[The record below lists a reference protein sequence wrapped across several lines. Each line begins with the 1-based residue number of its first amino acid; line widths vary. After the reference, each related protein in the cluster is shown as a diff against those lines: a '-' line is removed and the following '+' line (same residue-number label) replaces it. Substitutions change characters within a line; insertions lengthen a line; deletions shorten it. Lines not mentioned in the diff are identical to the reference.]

1 MILKL
6 WKRGHMRRR
15 DFITILGGAAVA
27 WPIAARAQQPKKLPR
42 LCFLTFDPGPLQS
55 TRFGAF
61 FEGLRDLGYVQGQT
75 IIIDYLTADGQAE
88 RYAALATECVRL
100 GADVMATSTTPA
112 TQAAKNATQAI
123 PIVMIGLGDPVGTG
137 LVDSLARPGGNVT
150 GLSQMTPSLAIKRL
164 ELLKELVP
172 QISRVLVL
180 SHLSD
185 PIAAPQVKALEET
198 ARSLGIKLQIR
209 DIRTSGDLPVAFDA
223 GVKERAEG
231 VINTGESIFVV
242 NRARMVELAAHHRLP
257 GVYTHRAIAEAGGLM
272 IHQADITVLHRRAA
286 TYVDKLLRG
295 AKPADLP
302 IEQPTKFEF
311 IINLK
316 TAKALG
322 LTVPP
327 TLLARVDEV
336 IE

>member
-1 MILKL
+1 
-6 WKRGHMRRR
+6 MRRR
-15 DFITILGGAAVA
+15 DFITMLGGTAVA

-42 LCFLTFDPGPLQS
+42 LCFLTFDPGSLQS
-55 TRFGAF
+55 TRFSAF
-61 FEGLRDLGYVQGQT
+61 FEGLRDLGYVQGQSM
-75 IIIDYLTADGQAE
+75 IIDYLTADGQAE
-88 RYAALATECVRL
+88 RYSALAAECVRL
-100 GADVMATSTTPA
+100 GADVIATSTTPA

-150 GLSQMTPSLAIKRL
+150 GLSQMAPSLAIKRL
-164 ELLKELVP
+164 ELLRELVP
-172 QISRVLVL
+172 KIPRVLVL
-180 SHLSD
+180 SHSSD
-185 PIAAPQVKALEET
+185 PVAAPQVKALEET
-198 ARSLGIKLQIR
+198 AHSLGTKLQIR
-209 DIRTSGDLPVAFDA
+209 DIRTSSDLALAFDA

-231 VINTGESIFVV
+231 VIAITASIFAV
-242 NRARMVELAAHHRLP
+242 NRALVVELAARHRLP
-257 GVYTHRAIAEAGGLM
+257 GVYPHRVIAEAGGLM
-272 IHQADITVLHRRAA
+272 SYQAVTTEQHRRAA

-327 TLLARVDEV
+327 TLLARADEV

>member
-1 MILKL
+1 
-6 WKRGHMRRR
+6 
-15 DFITILGGAAVA
+15 VA
-27 WPIAARAQQPKKLPR
+27 DRCARAAAKKRPR
-42 LCFLTFDPGPLQS
+42 LCFLTFDPGSLQS
-55 TRFGAF
+55 TRYGPF

-88 RYAALATECVRL
+88 RYSALAAECVRL
-100 GADVMATSTTPA
+100 GADVIVTSTTPA
-112 TQAAKNATQAI
+112 TQAAKNATRAI
-123 PIVMIGLGDPVGTG
+123 PIVMIGLGDPVGAG

-150 GLSQMTPSLAIKRL
+150 GLSQMAPSLAVKRL
-164 ELLKELVP
+164 ELLRELVP

-198 ARSLGIKLQIR
+198 AHALGIKLQIR

-223 GVKERAEG
+223 GVEERAEG
-231 VINTGESIFVV
+231 VINTSESIFVV
-242 NRARMVELAAHHRLP
+242 NRVRMAELAARHKLP
-257 GVYTHRAIAEAGGLM
+257 GVHHFKVMAEAGGLM
-272 IHQADITVLHRRAA
+272 SYSAVTTVMHRRAA
-286 TYVDKLLRG
+286 TYVDRLLRG
-295 AKPADLP
+295 VKPADLP
-302 IEQPTKFEF
+302 TEQPTKFEL

-327 TLLARVDEV
+327 TLLARADEV

>member
-1 MILKL
+1 
-6 WKRGHMRRR
+6 MRRR
-15 DFITILGGAAVA
+15 DFITMLGGAAVA
-27 WPIAARAQQPKKLPR
+27 WPIAARAQQPTRLPR

-55 TRFGAF
+55 ARFSAF

-75 IIIDYLTADGQAE
+75 IFIDYLTADGQAE
-88 RYAALATECVRL
+88 RYSALAAECVRL
-100 GADVMATSTTPA
+100 GADVIATSTTPA
-112 TQAAKNATQAI
+112 TQAAKIATQAI
-123 PIVMIGLGDPVGTG
+123 PIVMIGLADPVGTG

-150 GLSQMTPSLAIKRL
+150 GLSQMAPSLAVKRL

-172 QISRVLVL
+172 QMSRVLVL
-180 SHLSD
+180 SYLSD
-185 PIAAPQVKALEET
+185 PVAAPQVKALEET
-198 ARSLGIKLQIR
+198 AHSLGIKLQIR
-209 DIRTSGDLPVAFDA
+209 DVRTSGDLPVAFDA

-231 VINTGESIFVV
+231 VIAGNESIFAV
-242 NRARMVELAAHHRLP
+242 NRARLVELAARHRLP
-257 GVYTHRAIAEAGGLM
+257 GVYPHRVIAEAGGLM
-272 IHQADITVLHRRAA
+272 VYQAATTVLHRRAA
-286 TYVDKLLRG
+286 TYVDRILRG

-322 LTVPP
+322 LAVPP
-327 TLLARVDEV
+327 MLLARADEV

>member
-1 MILKL
+1 
-6 WKRGHMRRR
+6 MRRR
-15 DFITILGGAAVA
+15 EFITLLGGAATPA
-27 WPIAARAQQPKKLPR
+27 ILWPIAARAQQPNKLPR
-42 LCFLTFDPGPLQS
+42 LCFLTFDPGSLQS

-61 FEGLRDLGYVQGQT
+61 FDGLRDLGYVQGQT
-75 IIIDYLTADGQAE
+75 IFIDYLTADGRDE
-88 RYAALATECVRL
+88 RYAALAAECVRL
-100 GADVMATSTTPA
+100 GADVIATSTTPA

-123 PIVMIGLGDPVGTG
+123 PVVMIGLGDPVGTG

-150 GLSQMTPSLAIKRL
+150 GLSQMSPSVAVKRL
-164 ELLKELVP
+164 ELLKEIVP

-209 DIRTSGDLPVAFDA
+209 DIRTPADLPVAFDA

-231 VINTGESIFVV
+231 VIATGESIFVV
-242 NRARMVELAAHHRLP
+242 NRARVAELAARHGLP
-257 GVYTHRAIAEAGGLM
+257 GVYHHRVIAEAGGLM
-272 IHQADITVLHRRAA
+272 AYQPVMTALHRRAA
-286 TYVDKLLRG
+286 TYVDKLLKG

-302 IEQPTKFEF
+302 IEQATNFEF
-311 IINLK
+311 VINLK

-322 LTVPP
+322 IPVPP
-327 TLLARVDEV
+327 TLLARADEV

>member
-1 MILKL
+1 
-6 WKRGHMRRR
+6 MRRR
-15 DFITILGGAAVA
+15 DFIKAIAGLGAA
-27 WPIAARAQQPKKLPR
+27 WPIAARAQQPAKLPR

-61 FEGLRDLGYVQGQT
+61 FDGLRDLGYVQGQT
-75 IIIDYLTADGQAE
+75 ITIDYLTADGQAE
-88 RYAALATECVRL
+88 RYPALAAQCVRL
-100 GADVMATSTTPA
+100 GADVIVTTTTPA
-112 TQAAKNATQAI
+112 TQAAKHATHAI

-137 LVDSLARPGGNVT
+137 LVNSLARPGGNVT
-150 GLSQMTPSLAIKRL
+150 GLSQMTPSVAVKRL
-164 ELLKELVP
+164 ELLRELAP
-172 QISRVLVL
+172 QVTRVLVL

-209 DIRTSGDLPVAFDA
+209 DIRAAGDLAVAFDA
-223 GVKERAEG
+223 GVQERAEG
-231 VINTGESIFVV
+231 VMATGESIFVV
-242 NRARMVELAAHHRLP
+242 NRARLLELAARHRLP
-257 GVYTHRAIAEAGGLM
+257 GVYHHKAIAEAGGLM
-272 IHQADITVLHRRAA
+272 AYQPVITVMHRRAA
-286 TYVDKLLRG
+286 TYVDKLLKG

-302 IEQPTKFEF
+302 IEQPTNFELVL
-311 IINLK
+311 NLK

>member
-1 MILKL
+1 
-6 WKRGHMRRR
+6 MRRR
-15 DFITILGGAAVA
+15 EFIAALSGAVA
-27 WPIAARAQQPKKLPR
+27 MPLVAHAQQPNAIPR
-42 LCFLTFDPGPLQS
+42 LCFLTFDPGSLQS

-88 RYAALATECVRL
+88 RYSALAAECVRL
-100 GADVMATSTTPA
+100 GADVIATSTTPA
-112 TQAAKNATQAI
+112 TQAAKKATRAI
-123 PIVMIGLGDPVGTG
+123 PVVMIGLGDPVGTG

-150 GLSQMTPSLAIKRL
+150 GLSQMTPSVAVKRL
-164 ELLKELVP
+164 ELLRELVP
-172 QISRVLVL
+172 KISRVLVL

-198 ARSLGIKLQIR
+198 AHSLGMKLQIR
-209 DIRTSGDLPVAFDA
+209 DIRTSDDLPTAFDA

-231 VINTGESIFVV
+231 IIATGESIFVV
-242 NRARMVELAAHHRLP
+242 NRARVAELAARYKLP
-257 GVYTHRAIAEAGGLM
+257 GVYHHKAIAEAGGLM
-272 IHQADITVLHRRAA
+272 TYQGVATVMHRRAA
-286 TYVDKLLRG
+286 TYVDKLLKG

-302 IEQPTKFEF
+302 IEQPTTFEL

-327 TLLARVDEV
+327 TLFARADEV

>member
-1 MILKL
+1 MGTAADGPIRTSADHIARDAPEPPAPLSECYSPAITDA
-6 WKRGHMRRR
+6 WVGQMRRR
-15 DFITILGGAAVA
+15 EFLGMLGGAAVA

-55 TRFGAF
+55 TRFSAF

-88 RYAALATECVRL
+88 RYSALAAECVRR
-100 GADVMATSTTPA
+100 GADVIATSTTPA

-150 GLSQMTPSLAIKRL
+150 GLSHMAPSLAVKRL
-164 ELLKELVP
+164 ELLRELVP

-198 ARSLGIKLQIR
+198 AHSLGIKLQIR

-223 GVKERAEG
+223 GVKELAEG
-231 VINTGESIFVV
+231 VIATGESIFAV
-242 NRARMVELAAHHRLP
+242 NRARMVELAARHRLP
-257 GVYTHRAIAEAGGLM
+257 GVYH
-272 IHQADITVLHRRAA
+272 
-286 TYVDKLLRG
+286 
-295 AKPADLP
+295 
-302 IEQPTKFEF
+302 IE
-311 IINLK
+311 L
-316 TAKALG
+316 
-322 LTVPP
+322 
-327 TLLARVDEV
+327 
-336 IE
+336 

>member
-1 MILKL
+1 
-6 WKRGHMRRR
+6 MRRR
-15 DFITILGGAAVA
+15 DFIKAIAGLGAAM
-27 WPIAARAQQPKKLPR
+27 PIAARAQQPAKLPR

-61 FEGLRDLGYVQGQT
+61 FDGLRDLGYVQGQT
-75 IIIDYLTADGQAE
+75 ITIDYLTADGQAE
-88 RYAALATECVRL
+88 RYPALAAQCVRL
-100 GADVMATSTTPA
+100 GADVIVTTTTPA
-112 TQAAKNATQAI
+112 TQAAKHATHAI

-150 GLSQMTPSLAIKRL
+150 GLSQMTPSVAVKRL
-164 ELLKELVP
+164 ELLRELVP

-209 DIRTSGDLPVAFDA
+209 DIRAAGDLAVAFDA
-223 GVKERAEG
+223 GVQERAEG
-231 VINTGESIFVV
+231 VMATGESIFVV
-242 NRARMVELAAHHRLP
+242 NRARLLELAARHRLP
-257 GVYTHRAIAEAGGLM
+257 GVYHHKAIAEAGGLM
-272 IHQADITVLHRRAA
+272 AYQPVITVMHRRAA
-286 TYVDKLLRG
+286 TYVDKLLKG

-302 IEQPTKFEF
+302 IEQPTNFELVL
-311 IINLK
+311 NLK

>member
-1 MILKL
+1 
-6 WKRGHMRRR
+6 MRRR
-15 DFITILGGAAVA
+15 DFINMLGAAAVA
-27 WPIAARAQQPKKLPR
+27 WPAAAHAQPKKLPR
-42 LCFLTFDPGPLQS
+42 LCFLTFDPGSLQA

-61 FEGLRDLGYVQGQT
+61 FEGLRDLGYVQGET

-88 RYAALATECVRL
+88 RYSTLAAECVRL
-100 GADVMATSTTPA
+100 GADVIATQTTPA

-123 PIVMIGLGDPVGTG
+123 PIVMIALGDPVGTG

-150 GLSQMTPSLAIKRL
+150 GLSQMTPSVAVKRL
-164 ELLKELVP
+164 ELLRELVP

-198 ARSLGIKLQIR
+198 ARALGMKLQIR
-209 DIRTSGDLPVAFDA
+209 DVRTPDDLPVAFDA
-223 GVKERAEG
+223 GVNEHAEG
-231 VINTGESIFVV
+231 VIATGESIFVV
-242 NRARMVELAAHHRLP
+242 NRARMVELAARHRLP
-257 GVYTHRAIAEAGGLM
+257 GVYHHKPIAEAGGLM
-272 IHQADITVLHRRAA
+272 AYQPVITVQHRRAA
-286 TYVDKLLRG
+286 AYVDRLLKG

-302 IEQPTKFEF
+302 VEQPTNFELV
-311 IINLK
+311 INLK

-327 TLLARVDEV
+327 TLLARADEV

>member
-1 MILKL
+1 
-6 WKRGHMRRR
+6 MRRR
-15 DFITILGGAAVA
+15 DFIKAIAGLGAA
-27 WPIAARAQQPKKLPR
+27 WPIAARAQQPAKLPR

-61 FEGLRDLGYVQGQT
+61 FDGLRDLGYVQGQT
-75 IIIDYLTADGQAE
+75 ITIDYLTADGQAE
-88 RYAALATECVRL
+88 RYPALAAQCVRL
-100 GADVMATSTTPA
+100 GADVIVTTTTPA
-112 TQAAKNATQAI
+112 TQAAKHATHAI

-150 GLSQMTPSLAIKRL
+150 GLSQMTPSVAVKRL
-164 ELLKELVP
+164 ELLRELVP

-209 DIRTSGDLPVAFDA
+209 DIRAAGDLAVAFDA
-223 GVKERAEG
+223 GVQERAEG
-231 VINTGESIFVV
+231 VMATGESIFVV
-242 NRARMVELAAHHRLP
+242 NRARLLELAARHRLP
-257 GVYTHRAIAEAGGLM
+257 GVYHHKAIAEAGGLM
-272 IHQADITVLHRRAA
+272 AYQPVITVMHRRAA
-286 TYVDKLLRG
+286 TYVDKLLKG

-311 IINLK
+311 VLNLK

>member
-1 MILKL
+1 
-6 WKRGHMRRR
+6 MRRR
-15 DFITILGGAAVA
+15 DFIKAIAGLGAA
-27 WPIAARAQQPKKLPR
+27 WPTAARAQQPAKLPR

-61 FEGLRDLGYVQGQT
+61 FDGLRDLGYVQGQT
-75 IIIDYLTADGQAE
+75 INIDYLTADGQAE
-88 RYAALATECVRL
+88 RYPALAAQCVRL
-100 GADVMATSTTPA
+100 GADVIVTTTTPA
-112 TQAAKNATQAI
+112 TQAAKHATQAI

-150 GLSQMTPSLAIKRL
+150 GLSQMTPSVAVKRL
-164 ELLKELVP
+164 ELLRELVP

-209 DIRTSGDLPVAFDA
+209 DIRAAGDLAVGFDA
-223 GVKERAEG
+223 GVQERAEG
-231 VINTGESIFVV
+231 VMATGESIFVV
-242 NRARMVELAAHHRLP
+242 NRARLLELAARHRLP
-257 GVYTHRAIAEAGGLM
+257 GVYHHKAIAEAGGLM
-272 IHQADITVLHRRAA
+272 AYQPVITVMHRRAA
-286 TYVDKLLRG
+286 TYVDKLLKG

-302 IEQPTKFEF
+302 IEQPTNFELVL
-311 IINLK
+311 NLK

>member
-1 MILKL
+1 
-6 WKRGHMRRR
+6 MRRR
-15 DFITILGGAAVA
+15 DFITVLGGAAVA
-27 WPIAARAQQPKKLPR
+27 WPIAARAQQSKKLPR
-42 LCFLTFDPGPLQS
+42 LCFLTFDPGSLQS

-75 IIIDYLTADGQAE
+75 INIDYLTADGRAE
-88 RYAALATECVRL
+88 RYSALAAECVRL
-100 GADVMATSTTPA
+100 GADVIATSTTPA

-137 LVDSLARPGGNVT
+137 LVDSLARPGRNV
-150 GLSQMTPSLAIKRL
+150 PSLAVKRL
-164 ELLKELVP
+164 ELLRELVP

-180 SHLSD
+180 AHLSD
-185 PIAAPQVKALEET
+185 PLAAPETKALEEA
-198 ARSLGIKLQIR
+198 ARALGIKLQIR
-209 DIRTSGDLPVAFDA
+209 DIRTPDDLSVAFDA

-231 VINTGESIFVV
+231 VMATTVSIFAV
-242 NRARMVELAAHHRLP
+242 NRVRMIELAARHRLP
-257 GVYTHRAIAEAGGLM
+257 GVYPHRATAEAGGLM
-272 IHQADITVLHRRAA
+272 AYQAAITVQHRRAA
-286 TYVDKLLRG
+286 TYVDRLLKG

-311 IINLK
+311 VINLK

-327 TLLARVDEV
+327 TMLARADEV

>member
-1 MILKL
+1 
-6 WKRGHMRRR
+6 MRRR
-15 DFITILGGAAVA
+15 EFITLLGGAATPA
-27 WPIAARAQQPKKLPR
+27 ILWPIAARAQQPNKLPR
-42 LCFLTFDPGPLQS
+42 LCFLTFDPGSLQS

-61 FEGLRDLGYVQGQT
+61 FDGLRDLGYVQGQT
-75 IIIDYLTADGQAE
+75 MVIDYLTADGRDE
-88 RYAALATECVRL
+88 RYAALAAECVRL
-100 GADVMATSTTPA
+100 GADVIATSTTPA

-123 PIVMIGLGDPVGTG
+123 PVVMIGLGDPVGTG

-150 GLSQMTPSLAIKRL
+150 GLSQMTPSVAVKRL
-164 ELLKELVP
+164 ELLKEIVP

-209 DIRTSGDLPVAFDA
+209 DIRTPADLPVAFDA

-231 VINTGESIFVV
+231 VIATGESIFVV
-242 NRARMVELAAHHRLP
+242 NRARVAELAARHGLP
-257 GVYTHRAIAEAGGLM
+257 GVYHHRVIAEAGGLM
-272 IHQADITVLHRRAA
+272 AYQPVMTALHRRAA
-286 TYVDKLLRG
+286 TYVDKLLKG

-302 IEQPTKFEF
+302 IEQATNFEF
-311 IINLK
+311 VINLK

-322 LTVPP
+322 IPVPP
-327 TLLARVDEV
+327 TLLARADEV

>member
-1 MILKL
+1 
-6 WKRGHMRRR
+6 MRRR
-15 DFITILGGAAVA
+15 DFITILGGTAVA

-42 LCFLTFDPGPLQS
+42 LCFLTFDPGSLQS

-61 FEGLRDLGYVQGQT
+61 FEGLRDLGYIHGQT
-75 IIIDYLTADGQAE
+75 MTIDYLTADGQAE
-88 RYAALATECVRL
+88 RYSALAAECVRL
-100 GADVMATSTTPA
+100 GADVIATSTTPA
-112 TQAAKNATQAI
+112 TQAAKIATQAI

-150 GLSQMTPSLAIKRL
+150 GLSQMTPSVAVKRL
-164 ELLKELVP
+164 ELLRELVP

-198 ARSLGIKLQIR
+198 AQSLGIKLHVR
-209 DIRTSGDLPVAFDA
+209 DIRTSGDLPLAFDA
-223 GVKERAEG
+223 GAKELAEG
-231 VINTGESIFVV
+231 VIVTGESIFVV
-242 NRARMVELAAHHRLP
+242 NRARMVELAARHRLP
-257 GVYTHRAIAEAGGLM
+257 AVYHHKPIAEAGGLM
-272 IHQADITVLHRRAA
+272 AYQPVIAVQHRRAA

>member
-1 MILKL
+1 MA
-6 WKRGHMRRR
+6 
-15 DFITILGGAAVA
+15 ILGGAALA

-42 LCFLTFDPGPLQS
+42 LCFLTFDPGSLQS

-61 FEGLRDLGYVQGQT
+61 FEGLRDLGYVQGET
-75 IIIDYLTADGQAE
+75 IIIDYLTAEGQAE
-88 RYAALATECVRL
+88 RYPALAAECVRL
-100 GADVMATSTTPA
+100 GADVIATHTTPA
-112 TQAAKNATQAI
+112 TQTAKNATQAI

-137 LVDSLARPGGNVT
+137 VVDSLARPGGNVT
-150 GLSQMTPSLAIKRL
+150 GLSQMFPSVAVKRL
-164 ELLKELVP
+164 ELLRELVP

-185 PIAAPQVKALEET
+185 PVAAPQVKALEET
-198 ARSLGIKLQIR
+198 AHALGIKLQIR
-209 DIRTSGDLPVAFDA
+209 DIRTSGDLPAAFDA

-231 VINTGESIFVV
+231 VMATGESIFVV
-242 NRARMVELAAHHRLP
+242 NRARMVELAARHGLP
-257 GVYTHRAIAEAGGLM
+257 GVYHHKPIAEAGGLM
-272 IHQADITVLHRRAA
+272 SYQPVITEQHRRAA

-302 IEQPTKFEF
+302 IEQPTKFEL

-327 TLLARVDEV
+327 TLLARVDEA